1 MSMAKQIY
9 YHNLR
14 NDDPDTIRSHI
25 IYLTEQ
31 HKLLKEAVK
40 EGRSH
45 FLDDAKLGKMKQ
57 QKLIIK
63 RQIAEFE
70 NKLKEITGEA

>member
-25 IYLTEQ
+25 LYLTEQ

-40 EGRSH
+40 QGRSH
-45 FLDDAKLGKMKQ
+45 FLDDAELGKMKQ

-70 NKLKEITGEA
+70 TKLKEITSEA

>member
-14 NDDPDTIRSHI
+14 TDDPDTIRSHI
-25 IYLTEQ
+25 MYLSEQ

-40 EGRSH
+40 QGRSH
-45 FLDDAKLGKMKQ
+45 FLDDAELGKMKQ

-63 RQIAEFE
+63 RQIVEYE
-70 NKLKEITGEA
+70 IKLKEITDEA

>member
-1 MSMAKQIY
+1 MSMGKQIY

-25 IYLTEQ
+25 LYLTEQ

-40 EGRSH
+40 QGRSH
-45 FLDDAKLGKMKQ
+45 FLDDAELGKMKQ

-70 NKLKEITGEA
+70 TKLKEITGEA

>member
-1 MSMAKQIY
+1 MGKQIY

-25 IYLTEQ
+25 LYLTEQ

-40 EGRSH
+40 QGRSH
-45 FLDDAKLGKMKQ
+45 FLDDAELGKMKQ

-63 RQIAEFE
+63 KQIVEYEA
-70 NKLKEITGEA
+70 KLKEITDEA

>member
-25 IYLTEQ
+25 MYLTEQ

-45 FLDDAKLGKMKQ
+45 FLDDAELGKMKQ

-70 NKLKEITGEA
+70 TKLKEITDEA

>member
-1 MSMAKQIY
+1 MAKQIY

-25 IYLTEQ
+25 MYLTEQ

-45 FLDDAKLGKMKQ
+45 FLDDAELGKMKQ

-70 NKLKEITGEA
+70 TKLKEITNEA

>member
-1 MSMAKQIY
+1 MSMGKQIY
-9 YHNLR
+9 YRNLR

-25 IYLTEQ
+25 MYLTEQ

-40 EGRSH
+40 QGRSH
-45 FLDDAKLGKMKQ
+45 FLDDAELGKMKQ

-63 RQIAEFE
+63 RQIAKYET
-70 NKLKEITGEA
+70 KLKEITGEA

>member
-25 IYLTEQ
+25 MYLSEQ

-40 EGRSH
+40 QGRSH
-45 FLDDAKLGKMKQ
+45 FLDDAELGKMKQ

-63 RQIAEFE
+63 RQIVEYE
-70 NKLKEITGEA
+70 IKLKEITGEA

>member
-1 MSMAKQIY
+1 MAKQIY

-25 IYLTEQ
+25 MYLTEQ
-31 HKLLKEAVK
+31 HKRLKEDVK
-40 EGRSH
+40 RGHSY
-45 FLDDAKLGKMKQ
+45 FLDDAELGKMKQ

-63 RQIAEFE
+63 RQIAEYE
-70 NKLKEITGEA
+70 AKLREITGEA

>member
-1 MSMAKQIY
+1 MAKQIY

-25 IYLTEQ
+25 LYLTEQ

-40 EGRSH
+40 QGRSH
-45 FLDDAKLGKMKQ
+45 FLDDAELGKMKQ

-70 NKLKEITGEA
+70 TKLKEITSEA

>member
-25 IYLTEQ
+25 MYLTEQ

-40 EGRSH
+40 QGRSH
-45 FLDDAKLGKMKQ
+45 FLDDAELGKMKQ

-63 RQIAEFE
+63 RQIAEYE
-70 NKLKEITGEA
+70 TKLKEITSEA

>member
-1 MSMAKQIY
+1 MAKQIY

-25 IYLTEQ
+25 GYLTEQ
-31 HKLLKEAVK
+31 HKRLKEDVK
-40 EGRSH
+40 RGHSY
-45 FLDDAKLGKMKQ
+45 FLDDAELGKMKQ

-63 RQIAEFE
+63 REIEIYKE
-70 NKLKEITGEA
+70 KLKEITGEA

>member
-1 MSMAKQIY
+1 MAKQIY

-25 IYLTEQ
+25 MYLTEQ

-45 FLDDAKLGKMKQ
+45 FLDDAELGKMKQ

-70 NKLKEITGEA
+70 TKLKEITDEA

>member
-1 MSMAKQIY
+1 MSMGKQIY

-25 IYLTEQ
+25 LYLTEQ

-40 EGRSH
+40 QGRSH
-45 FLDDAKLGKMKQ
+45 FLDDAELGKMKQ

-63 RQIAEFE
+63 KQIVEYEA
-70 NKLKEITGEA
+70 KLKEITDEA

>member
-25 IYLTEQ
+25 MYLTEQ
-31 HKLLKEAVK
+31 HKRLKEDVK
-40 EGRSH
+40 RGHSY
-45 FLDDAKLGKMKQ
+45 FLDDAELGKMKQ

-63 RQIAEFE
+63 RQIAEYE
-70 NKLKEITGEA
+70 AKLREITGEA

>member
-25 IYLTEQ
+25 GYLTEQ
-31 HKLLKEAVK
+31 HKRLKEDVK
-40 EGRSH
+40 RGHSY
-45 FLDDAKLGKMKQ
+45 FLDDAELGKMKQ

-63 RQIAEFE
+63 REIEIYKE
-70 NKLKEITGEA
+70 KLKEITGEA

>member
-25 IYLTEQ
+25 MYLTEQ

-45 FLDDAKLGKMKQ
+45 FLDDAELGKMKQ

-70 NKLKEITGEA
+70 TKLKEITNEA

>member
-25 IYLTEQ
+25 LYLTEQ

-40 EGRSH
+40 QGRSH
-45 FLDDAKLGKMKQ
+45 FLDDAELGKMKQ

-70 NKLKEITGEA
+70 TKLKEITGEA

>member
-25 IYLTEQ
+25 EYLIEQ
-31 HKLLKEAVK
+31 HKRLKEDVK
-40 EGRSH
+40 QGHSY
-45 FLDDAKLGKMKQ
+45 FLDDAELGKMKQ

-63 RQIAEFE
+63 REIEMYKE
-70 NKLKEITGEA
+70 KLKEITGEA